1 MEFGKISVVEAKGA
15 ILAHSV
21 KLPGGSFKKGRLLSE
36 GDIAVLT
43 AAGIAT
49 IFAARLGPDDVPEDI
64 AAAAIAEVIGGEG
77 TVVQAPFTGRANLHA
92 QTRGL
97 AMIDHGRVR
106 QLNRLHES
114 LTLATV
120 SDFSVVDERQM
131 VATVKV
137 IPFAVPK
144 AVLERALTIIGDVPL
159 LQVKAFHNKRV
170 GLAIT
175 RLPQTKPSLLAKS
188 EEAMRERVMALGGE
202 LADVLTVEH
211 SIDAVKAAILVL
223 RAKDCDPVLVFGA
236 SAIVDRGDII
246 PAALAMAGGE
256 VLHLGMPVD
265 PGNLMMFG
273 RLGEVPVIGVPTC
286 ARSPKMNGFDWV
298 LERVM
303 ADVPVAATDIMDMG
317 AGGLLA
323 EIPTRPSPRE
333 AKPKV
338 QLAPHVAA
346 IVLAAGQSSR
356 MGTNKLLSDIGGE
369 TMIRRSVSG
378 VLGSPADQVIVV
390 TGRDADH
397 VARALDGLAVTLVH
411 NPEFPRGIA
420 TSLKRGLEAVNE
432 EADAV
437 IVCLGDMPL
446 VDKAVISRLIA
457 AFNPAEHRSICV
469 ATHLGMR
476 GNPVLWGRQ
485 HFPALRSLAG
495 DKGARVLFDQ
505 YHDELVDVE
514 MPDRSVLTDIDSPE
528 ALDDFRSGRSL

>member
-1 MEFGKISVVEAKGA
+1 MQFGEITVAEAEGA

-21 KLPGGSFKKGRLLSE
+21 KLPGGSFKKGRLLTES
-36 GDIAVLT
+36 DVAALT
-43 AAGIAT
+43 AAGLVT
-49 IFAARLGPDDVPEDI
+49 IFAARLGPEDVPEDS
-64 AAAAIAEVIGGEG
+64 AAAAIAEVIGGNG
-77 TVVQAPFTGRANLHA
+77 TLVQAPFTGRANLHA

-97 AMIDHGRVR
+97 AMIDIERVR

-120 SDFSVVDERQM
+120 SDFSVVDARQM

-144 AVLERALTIIGDVPL
+144 AVLERALAIIGDVPL
-159 LQVKAFHNKRV
+159 VQVKAFQSKRV
-170 GLAIT
+170 GLVIT
-175 RLPQTKPSLLAKS
+175 RLPQSKPSLVTKS
-188 EEAMRERVMALGGE
+188 EEAMRERVTALGGE
-202 LADVLTVEH
+202 LAAVLAVDH
-211 SIDAVKAAILVL
+211 SITAVKSAILAL
-223 RAKDCDPVLVFGA
+223 RTKDCDPILVFGA

-246 PAALAMAGGE
+246 PAALTVAGGE

-286 ARSPKMNGFDWV
+286 ARSPKVNGFDWV

-303 ADVPVAATDIMDMG
+303 ADVPVAASDIMDMG

-333 AKPKV
+333 ARPKV
-338 QLAPHVAA
+338 QLAPHVSA

-356 MGTNKLLSDIGGE
+356 MGTNKLLSDIGGV
-369 TMIRRSVSG
+369 TMIRRSVSA
-378 VLGSPADQVIVV
+378 VTGSPAEQVIVV

-397 VARALDGLAVTLVH
+397 VGRALEGLPVTLVH
-411 NPEFPRGIA
+411 NPEFSRGIA
-420 TSLKRGLEAVNE
+420 SSLKRGLEALNE
-432 EADAV
+432 ETDAV
-437 IVCLGDMPL
+437 VVCLGDMPM
-446 VDKAVISRLIA
+446 VSKDVISRLIA

-469 ATHLGMR
+469 ATHLGTR

-485 HFPALRSLAG
+485 HFHALKSLAG

-505 YHDELVDVE
+505 YHDEMVEVE
-514 MPDRSVLTDIDSPE
+514 MPDRSVLIDIDSPE